1 MSVNKQV
8 DRSKKTEV
16 TQLEDSIAEEWD
28 GELKDMQEY
37 LNGNNRNRLISFN
50 ISIILLLSN
59 TLNGLKLIFRYRERC
74 SN

>member
-1 MSVNKQV
+1 MLVNKQV

-16 TQLEDSIAEEWD
+16 SQLEDSIAVEWD
-28 GELKDMQEY
+28 GELTDMQEY
-37 LNGNNRNRLISFN
+37 LNGNNKNRLISCN

-59 TLNGLKLIFRYRERC
+59 TLNGLKQIFRYRERC